1 VRGGV
6 KFYRGSARAARD
18 YVEAERGRADDYYLA
33 EGTGFAQRYS
43 AGGDGQV
50 QMMPQL
56 DGDAYEAWVSGVD
69 PGTGEPRGRVR
80 DDEHALRFAEVVV
93 NGPKSWSIA
102 AELHPDIAR
111 AYAAAQDRAAVEIV
125 AWMGRHATTRVG
137 PRSGQVATPVERLE
151 AVAVHHY
158 TSRAGDP
165 HRHIHLQ
172 LNARVFAAGRWRGID
187 SVAVRDSI
195 GAVQGIGHAAV
206 MTDPAFRQALA
217 AHGFTLEPE
226 TGEIVQLAGYV
237 EAFSKRAEQ
246 VAGQVDGYEADWR
259 AGNPAGEP
267 GPGLRRAWDARAWA
281 EHRPGKAHL
290 EPAQVAHQRWV
301 DELAGLGY
309 QPPARRAELVAL
321 PVGRIGRDQAA
332 AEVLARLTAAR
343 SAWNQADLR
352 GQVELLLARAGV
364 IAEAG
369 VRAELAEDITARA
382 AAAAVPLLQRDGVPE
397 HVRAWTSAQAIAV
410 EADLAGRLAAR
421 GAADA
426 VSGRDAGAYLV
437 AAAAGAAGV
446 GLDPAQA
453 EAAAALAG
461 GHALVLVTGAA
472 GAGKTTTLAATR
484 AALDRG
490 GHQLLVVTPT
500 LKAARGAAAETGA
513 RTGSAAWL
521 VFQHGWRWDQAGR
534 WTRLQPGQVDPGTG
548 REYRGPREDARLS
561 RGDLLVVDEAG
572 MLDQD
577 TARALLTVV
586 DEQHA
591 RLALVGDSHQLAA
604 VGRGGVLDLAGRWA
618 ERAVALE
625 VIHRFTRIEQ
635 IEPGVLADVEDV
647 DYAALS
653 LRMRQG
659 AAGQPG
665 AVFDQLA
672 ARGQVHVHT
681 TGEALRSSVAT
692 EAAAARRAGQSAAV
706 SVATNEQ
713 AHALNAGIRGR
724 LVAAGDVDD
733 AAVATTGTGQR
744 IGVGDLVVTRQ
755 NDRDVDVANRDTW
768 SVTVVH
774 ADGAL
779 TLTPTTGSGLT
790 GQRSVPAGYVN
801 RHVELGYAAT
811 VHGVQGAT
819 TQTGHLVL
827 DEHTGAAAVYVG
839 MTRGRSANTVHVIA
853 ADLAGARAQWV
864 DAAGRDRPDL
874 GVDAARAQ
882 AMRAAAPYAA
892 GPAPDRAGADAR
904 LGQVL
909 EQLAAAW
916 TEQARAGEQLQWLQ
930 PLLARARTA
939 AAHQPQAERVLA
951 PLAEQ
956 LHTTAAAARAAEAQA
971 VAARA
976 LLAQRAQAVQAAL
989 RPDWDADR
997 PLAAD
1002 AARTVNAGP
1011 GRFGWRR
1018 AAVADA
1024 ERLLDQWATKWR
1036 PVKPELSDPAAAARF
1051 AAAHPAN
1058 DRIEDALQRYAR
1070 QRAADQLPDH
1080 LQAIRGGEHARR
1092 DAQAAAD
1099 AYQQTSA
1106 ALSQHQ
1112 AARHAYSGYR
1122 DLVEDL
1128 PHLSEQTTTTR
1139 ERLTAAQDRAARLS
1153 RDPVIAAHPDG
1164 ETILAAARN
1173 TWQTAETHAQTQAA
1187 AERAQRA
1194 FAQHADQAA
1203 RRRLHDPT
1211 RPGPTYGPPG
1221 RDGPSLGR

>member
-1 VRGGV
+1 MRGGV

-43 AGGDGQV
+43 ATADGQV
-50 QMMPQL
+50 QTMPQL

-137 PRSGQVATPVERLE
+137 PRGGQVATPVERIE
-151 AVAVHHY
+151 AVAVQHF

-172 LNARVFAAGRWRGID
+172 VNARVFAAGRWRGID

-206 MTDPAFRQALA
+206 MADPAFRQALA

-226 TGEIVQLAGYV
+226 TGEIVQLAGFV

-246 VAGQVDGYEADWR
+246 VAVQVDGYEADWR
-259 AGNPAGEP
+259 AGNPDAEP
-267 GPGLRRAWDARAWA
+267 GPGLRRVWDARAWA

-309 QPPARRAELVAL
+309 QPPAGPVELVAL

-352 GQVELLLARAGV
+352 GQVELLLARQGV

-369 VRAELAEDITARA
+369 VRAELAEDVTARA
-382 AAAAVPLLQRDGVPE
+382 AAAAVPLLARDGVPG
-397 HVRAWTSAQAIAV
+397 HVRAWTSAQAVAV
-410 EADLAGRLAAR
+410 EGDLAGRLAAR
-421 GAADA
+421 GVADA
-426 VSGRDAGAYLV
+426 VSGRDAGAQLV
-437 AAAAGAAGV
+437 AAAAGVAGV
-446 GLDPAQA
+446 VLDPAQA

-548 REYRGPREDARLS
+548 WEYRGPREDVRLS

-618 ERAVALE
+618 ERAVTLE
-625 VIHRFTRIEQ
+625 VIHRFTRTEQ

-647 DYAALS
+647 GYAGLS

-672 ARGQVHVHT
+672 ARGQVHVHASE
-681 TGEALRSSVAT
+681 EALRSSVA
-692 EAAAARRAGQSAAV
+692 AHAVDARRAGQSAAV

-713 AHALNAGIRGR
+713 AGQLNAAIRGR
-724 LVAAGDVDD
+724 LVTVGDVDD
-733 AAVATTGTGQR
+733 EAVATTGTGQR

-779 TLTPTTGSGLT
+779 TVTPTTGSGLT

-827 DEHTGAAAVYVG
+827 DQHTGAAAVYVG
-839 MTRGRSANTVHVIA
+839 MTRGRSANTVHIIA
-853 ADLAGARAQWV
+853 ADLADARAQWV

-874 GVDAARAQ
+874 GIDAARAQ

-892 GPAPDRAGADAR
+892 EPPPERGADAR
-904 LGQVL
+904 LAQVL
-909 EQLAAAW
+909 DQLGAAW
-916 TEQARAGEQLQWLQ
+916 TEQARAGEQLQLLE
-930 PLLARARTA
+930 PRLARAQADA
-939 AAHQPQAERVLA
+939 AQRAQAERVLA

-956 LHTTAAAARAAEAQA
+956 IRATTAAADTAEARAAT
-971 VAARA
+971 ARA
-976 LLAQRAQAVQAAL
+976 LLAQRAEAVQAAV

-997 PLAAD
+997 PVAAE

-1011 GRFGWRR
+1011 GRFGRRR

-1024 ERLLDQWATKWR
+1024 QRLLDQWATKWR
-1036 PVKPELSDPAAAARF
+1036 PVKPELTDPAAAARF

-1058 DRIEDALQRYAR
+1058 DQIEHAIQRCAH
-1070 QRAADQLPDH
+1070 QHAADQLPDH

-1092 DAQAAAD
+1092 DAQDAVD

-1112 AARHAYSGYR
+1112 AARHAHSGYR
-1122 DLVEDL
+1122 DLAEDL
-1128 PHLSEQTTTTR
+1128 PHLTAQTTTAR
-1139 ERLTAAQDRAARLS
+1139 KRLTAAQDRITRLS

-1194 FAQHADQAA
+1194 SAQHADQAA

-1211 RPGPTYGPPG
+1211 RHGPTYGPPG

>member
-33 EGTGFAQRYS
+33 EGTGFAQRY
-43 AGGDGQV
+43 AATADGQV
-50 QMMPQL
+50 QVMPQL

-111 AYAAAQDRAAVEIV
+111 AYATAQDRAAVQIV

-137 PRSGQVATPVERLE
+137 PRGGQVATPVERIE
-151 AVAVHHY
+151 AVAVQHF

-172 LNARVFAAGRWRGID
+172 LNARVFAAGKWRGID

-217 AHGFTLEPE
+217 GHGFTLEPE

-301 DELAGLGY
+301 EELAGLGY
-309 QPPARRAELVAL
+309 QPPARAVELVAL
-321 PVGRIGRDQAA
+321 PVGRIERDQAA

-382 AAAAVPLLQRDGVPE
+382 AAAAVPLLQRDVPE

-426 VSGRDAGAYLV
+426 VSGRDADAQLV
-437 AAAAGAAGV
+437 AAAAEAVGV

-591 RLALVGDSHQLAA
+591 RLALVGDRHQLAA

-618 ERAVALE
+618 ERAVTLE
-625 VIHRFTRIEQ
+625 VIHRFTRTEQ
-635 IEPGVLADVEDV
+635 IEPGVLADVEDTG
-647 DYAALS
+647 YAGLS

-665 AVFDQLA
+665 AVFDELA
-672 ARGQVHVHT
+672 ARGQVHVHAT
-681 TGEALRSSVAT
+681 EEALRSSVAAH
-692 EAAAARRAGQSAAV
+692 AAAARRAGQAAAV

-713 AHALNAGIRGR
+713 AHALNAAIRGR
-724 LVAAGDVDD
+724 LVTVGDVDD
-733 AAVATTGTGQR
+733 AAVATTGAGQR

-768 SVTVVH
+768 SVTAVH

-779 TLTPTTGSGLT
+779 TVTPTRGSGLT
-790 GQRSVPAGYVN
+790 GSRAVPAGYVN

-853 ADLAGARAQWV
+853 ADLADARAQWV
-864 DAAGRDRPDL
+864 HAAGRGRPDL
-874 GVDAARAQ
+874 GIAAARAQ

-892 GPAPDRAGADAR
+892 EPGPDRAGADAR

-930 PLLARARTA
+930 PLLARARADA
-939 AAHQPQAERVLA
+939 AQRAQAERILA

-956 LHTTAAAARAAEAQA
+956 MHTTAAAARAAEAQA

-976 LLAQRAQAVQAAL
+976 MLQRRAQAVQAAL
-989 RPDWDADR
+989 RPDWDTDR
-997 PLAAD
+997 PLAAE
-1002 AARTVNAGP
+1002 AARTLTAGS
-1011 GRFGWRR
+1011 GRFGRRR

-1036 PVKPELSDPAAAARF
+1036 PVKPELTDPAAAARF
-1051 AAAHPAN
+1051 AARPPAG
-1058 DRIEDALQRYAR
+1058 DQIQDAIHRYAR
-1070 QRAADQLPDH
+1070 QRAADQLPQQI
-1080 LQAIRGGEHARR
+1080 QAIWAAEHAAR
-1092 DAQAAAD
+1092 DAQDAAD

-1112 AARHAYSGYR
+1112 AARHANSGYR
-1122 DLVEDL
+1122 DLAEDL

-1139 ERLTAAQDRAARLS
+1139 ERLAAAQDRAARLS

-1173 TWQTAETHAQTQAA
+1173 TWQAADTTHTQTQAA

-1194 FAQHADQAA
+1194 SAQHADQAA

-1211 RPGPTYGPPG
+1211 RHGPSYGPPG